1 MNSQAFAGTFA
12 FLPIH
17 NPNQK
22 NQKNQKSHQTHTLGK
37 CSHRATLAQQ
47 TIDRKKG
54 STKQR
59 FGKSGGSVFRRRIC
73 G

>member
-1 MNSQAFAGTFA
+1 MNAQAFAGTFA
-12 FLPIH
+12 FLPTH

-22 NQKNQKSHQTHTLGK
+22 NHKSHQALTLGK